1 VDLIEIGDEDG
12 ELVDISKS
20 FHAPA
25 ESLSDDTPQQ
35 KEQRPKAQVGK
46 GIVAMMIVVSLF
58 SSTAAVAVYDRF
70 FAQKIVTINLR
81 QYMENQRDLYL
92 SGKLTA
98 DQVKQNLDGFI
109 ASVKAAPKNKVILLE
124 DVVANSTE
132 KLESR

>member
-1 VDLIEIGDEDG
+1 MDRIEIGDEDC
-12 ELVDISKS
+12 ELVDTSKS

-25 ESLSDDTPQQ
+25 ESLSDDTPRQ

>member
-1 VDLIEIGDEDG
+1 VDRIEIRDEDG

-20 FHAPA
+20 FHAPP
-25 ESLSDDTPQQ
+25 ESLSDDAPRQ
-35 KEQRPKAQVGK
+35 KEQRPKAQAGK
-46 GIVAMMIVVSLF
+46 GIVAMMIVVSLL
-58 SSTAAVAVYDRF
+58 SSTVAVAVYDRF

>member
-1 VDLIEIGDEDG
+1 MDLIEIGDEDG

>member
-1 VDLIEIGDEDG
+1 MDRIEIKDEDG
-12 ELVDISKS
+12 ELVDIGKS

-25 ESLSDDTPQQ
+25 ESLSDDAPRQ
-35 KEQRPKAQVGK
+35 KKQRPKAQVEK
-46 GIVAMMIVVSLF
+46 GIIATMIAVSLL
-58 SSTAAVAVYDRF
+58 SSTVAVAVYDRF